1 MEIHLSLI
9 DTLTELDP
17 CVHCGLCL
25 QSCPTYRETGD
36 ESEGPRGRIVLMQ
49 AIASGLLRTDDPE
62 AAIHLAN
69 CLGCR
74 ACEPACPSGVEY
86 GRALEKVRS
95 VLTKSRPNSW
105 AVRALLTIM
114 AQPKLRTPFF
124 NLSRKMRS
132 LFQLW
137 RGPLR
142 GNAYLSL
149 LAGTRPH
156 PRTISITTPPEAR
169 AHPRRRRKA
178 IIFTGCVMDGLF
190 GHVHQATKRVLRA
203 NGIELVEAPGQGCC
217 GALHLHYG
225 DLPKAEELAKINHDA
240 FQDLTECSII
250 VNAAGCG
257 ATLKEYE
264 HVLGRAGRTM
274 SSRVFDV
281 TEFLMTQDIRV
292 GAAIPIR
299 VAYDPPC
306 HLEHAQGV
314 KMAPRAML
322 QTIPDLELVEVPDSD
337 QCCGSAGIY
346 SILHP
351 AMARSLLKKKT
362 DSILSTGAD
371 LVTTG
376 NPGCVM
382 QIGTGLDQR
391 NSGIAVVHPV
401 ELLDWS
407 YSRAGFY
414 DGAM

>member
-1 MEIHLSLI
+1 
-9 DTLTELDP
+9 
-17 CVHCGLCL
+17 
-25 QSCPTYRETGD
+25 
-36 ESEGPRGRIVLMQ
+36 
-49 AIASGLLRTDDPE
+49 
-62 AAIHLAN
+62 
-69 CLGCR
+69 
-74 ACEPACPSGVEY
+74 
-86 GRALEKVRS
+86 
-95 VLTKSRPNSW
+95 
-105 AVRALLTIM
+105 
-114 AQPKLRTPFF
+114 
-124 NLSRKMRS
+124 
-132 LFQLW
+132 
-137 RGPLR
+137 
-142 GNAYLSL
+142 
-149 LAGTRPH
+149 
-156 PRTISITTPPEAR
+156 
-169 AHPRRRRKA
+169 
-178 IIFTGCVMDGLF
+178 
-190 GHVHQATKRVLRA
+190 
-203 NGIELVEAPGQGCC
+203 
-217 GALHLHYG
+217 
-225 DLPKAEELAKINHDA
+225 
-240 FQDLTECSII
+240 
-250 VNAAGCG
+250 
-257 ATLKEYE
+257 
-264 HVLGRAGRTM
+264 M